1 MFDLKGNA
9 QGFKLALE
17 FSPVIC
23 PDLGRIAKDL
33 KNLLLDRICNR
44 LATFVF
50 YQRQHTKL
58 AKTTNRTQN
67 VYLTITVAQVDYKI
81 EGPFAAWPCGQGQ
94 QLTLPRAMGLSTGK
108 LAFKTRVGI
117 LSTILFHGGPIA
129 LLLENFVHFLT
140 AYVVVLH
147 VYLFHYKQLV
157 AVWRKMNPRVVLPR
171 HQLSLGKGIS
181 FSKPPE
187 MGCKF
192 GGRFAA
198 QQKLLEKDVFRRAQD
213 ASGFDVGTTGL
224 AIPVC
229 QRYGF
234 QMSAFKVVCCI
245 TPVADDTCSTQSTK
259 GCLAGSTGCG
269 F

>member
-1 MFDLKGNA
+1 MQPFYLAVAVGCVGRTAHVFDLKCNA

-23 PDLGRIAKDL
+23 PDFGRIPKDL

-50 YQRQHTKL
+50 NQRQHTKL
-58 AKTTNRTQN
+58 AKTTNCTQN
-67 VYLTITVAQVDYKI
+67 VYLTITVAQVDYEI
-81 EGPFAAWPCGQGQ
+81 EGPFATWPCGQGQ
-94 QLTLPRAMGLSTGK
+94 QLTLPRAMGFPTCQLT
-108 LAFKTRVGI
+108 FKTRVGI

-157 AVWRKMNPRVVLPR
+157 PVWRKMKPRVMLPR
-171 HQLSLGKGIS
+171 QQLTLGKGIP

-187 MGCKF
+187 
-192 GGRFAA
+192 
-198 QQKLLEKDVFRRAQD
+198 
-213 ASGFDVGTTGL
+213 SG
-224 AIPVC
+224 
-229 QRYGF
+229 
-234 QMSAFKVVCCI
+234 
-245 TPVADDTCSTQSTK
+245 
-259 GCLAGSTGCG
+259 
-269 F
+269 